1 MSDEFFV
8 KLVSVPFNKIYS
20 SIENGICL
28 LFILR
33 KSGNVAFCFREA
45 GSVEIA
51 VFNISSPLVPDLN
64 LLKQMCVIWPQDNP
78 HCPVVCKWLKPRSP
92 GATLLGPGTTAWLW
106 PEKSTTG

>member
-33 KSGNVAFCFREA
+33 KSGNVAFCF
-45 GSVEIA
+45 
-51 VFNISSPLVPDLN
+51 NISSPTGPRPRPVEAMDPCVLYGHRTIPIV
-64 LLKQMCVIWPQDNP
+64 LLYASGW
-78 HCPVVCKWLKPRSP
+78 SP
-92 GATLLGPGTTAWLW
+92 GATLLGPGSTA
-106 PEKSTTG
+106 